1 MNDLFNKLFV
11 KFRKDELKLLNLVTV
26 IIKNSKKTFFFNCLS
41 CIGQIKKL
49 VQL

>member
-26 IIKNSKKTFFFNCLS
+26 IIKK
-41 CIGQIKKL
+41 
-49 VQL
+49 